1 MDLDAYV
8 AEHRGEWR
16 RLDTLSRRR
25 RRLSAAEA
33 DELVL
38 LYQRVATHLSVV
50 RSRTPDPALVAEL
63 SRLVLAARG
72 AITGPTAFD
81 WRSVPRFFTHS
92 LPLSLYVARRW
103 WIASALAF
111 FAVSAILAVWVI
123 EDTSVAAQFG
133 LGAGEI
139 QQLVEHDF
147 ADYYSEY
154 DHHVF
159 GTLVWTNN
167 AWIALQCL
175 ASGVAIL
182 PVFWLLWQ
190 NALNLG
196 LVGGIMIGHGGAE
209 QFFGLI
215 APHGLLELTG
225 IFVSAGIGL
234 RLGWSWIVPSP
245 GLSRGQSL
253 AATAVQSMVAALGLV
268 GVFAVAGFLESFV
281 TPSPLPLLVRDA
293 IGLVVWL
300 AFLAYVFVLGAR
312 AQRAE
317 AAAPESSELA

>member
-25 RRLSAAEA
+25 RLSAAEA
-33 DELVL
+33 DELVV

-50 RSRTPDPALVAEL
+50 RSRTPDPSLVAEL
-63 SRLVLAARG
+63 SRLTLAARA
-72 AITGPTAFD
+72 AITGPAAFD

-103 WIASALAF
+103 WITSALVF
-111 FAVSAILAVWVI
+111 LAVSAVLAVWVI
-123 EDTSVAAQFG
+123 EDPGVAGAFG
-133 LGAGEI
+133 LSDSDIRA
-139 QQLVEHDF
+139 LVDHEF

-154 DHHVF
+154 DSHVF
-159 GTLVWTNN
+159 GALVWTNN
-167 AWIALQCL
+167 AWISVQCL
-175 ASGVAIL
+175 VSGITIL
-182 PVFWLLWQ
+182 PVFYLLWQ

-196 LVGGIMIGHGGAE
+196 LTGGLMIGHGGAG

-215 APHGLLELTG
+215 APHGLLELTC

-234 RLGWSWIVPSP
+234 RLGWSWIVPLP
-245 GLSRGQSL
+245 GMGRAQSL
-253 AATAVQSMVAALGLV
+253 AVTAVQSMVGAVGLV
-268 GVFAVAGFLESFV
+268 GLLAVAGFLESFV
-281 TPSPLPLLVRDA
+281 TPSALPLLVRDA
-293 IGLVVWL
+293 IGLTVWL

-312 AQRAE
+312 AQRRE
-317 AAAPESSELA
+317 AAAPERSELS